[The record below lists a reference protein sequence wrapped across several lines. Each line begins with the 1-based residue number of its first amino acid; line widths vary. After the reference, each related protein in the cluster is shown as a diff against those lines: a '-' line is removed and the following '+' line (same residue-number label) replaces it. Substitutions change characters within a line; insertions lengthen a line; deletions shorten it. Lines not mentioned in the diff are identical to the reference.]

1 MKKLLFLFFISVFV
15 FACEKKERFLDNDV
29 SDADQS
35 EEQKDIDEIPDEDV
49 EENWHIAPVVKCEK
63 DSDCPDPDKE
73 FCDPYGECQC
83 RRSDDYVIRYKGKC
97 IHGLEG
103 NKLFCNG
110 NSSAFKLKHSV
121 PRKGSAGFV
130 NEKTDLVCICNSGYY
145 GLNCEYKNLDYS
157 DKFPVGDEY
166 FLPEPNCKKDED
178 CSEGMKCSKKGFCYC
193 DGEIEFTDPVLKN
206 EIILATGK
214 IAFTG
219 EDLLNITKLTLG
231 QVAIINNMKCLPNL
245 RALQI
250 FQPNSEL
257 KFEELS
263 NLDNLQYLVIFDYNG
278 LSDFSPIL
286 KLKKLLFLGLDVT
299 GANYKFLEKIYDE
312 NHIEMLYLDFFYGD
326 LPHSFDFLNNFKKLV
341 AFTGYFGQSMNIE
354 SDCEINLENL
364 IKNKNLSYL
373 KISAGKCKVLSL
385 NILSELRFLHDLTIG
400 NLSTDGGETKKNLL
414 SDFPVL
420 KNITKLFIDS
430 TIFDEKIIDKFPEL
444 TFLYI
449 WQQGLPVE
457 KLDFM
462 EGLVNLQ
469 MFSFSDDVDLI
480 KDFDD
485 KKYSSINMKNLRTLS
500 IYPFKSRNYEF
511 LKKLKHVEELGVFQG
526 TSQFEDW
533 DSKYVKDYEIN
544 GSVGDDYSENLLY
557 LMGLADRTYH
567 LDNVK
572 SFRKNCDKGGA
583 VCNKKFREYF
593 YPEASL
599 GYGFSLC
606 PNPIDK
612 DDEDVKY
619 LVEKGV
625 GLTIGNNSQNCEALF
640 SDGENITRMNHPLLN
655 RKQKLDF
662 RMDVTD
668 NSGIKWISK

>member
-1 MKKLLFLFFISVFV
+1 
-15 FACEKKERFLDNDV
+15 
-29 SDADQS
+29 
-35 EEQKDIDEIPDEDV
+35 
-49 EENWHIAPVVKCEK
+49 
-63 DSDCPDPDKE
+63 
-73 FCDPYGECQC
+73 
-83 RRSDDYVIRYKGKC
+83 
-97 IHGLEG
+97 
-103 NKLFCNG
+103 
-110 NSSAFKLKHSV
+110 
-121 PRKGSAGFV
+121 
-130 NEKTDLVCICNSGYY
+130 
-145 GLNCEYKNLDYS
+145 
-157 DKFPVGDEY
+157 
-166 FLPEPNCKKDED
+166 
-178 CSEGMKCSKKGFCYC
+178 MKCSKKGFCYC

>member
-1 MKKLLFLFFISVFV
+1 MKKILLLFFLSVFV
-15 FACEKKERFLDNDV
+15 FACEKKENILGNDILDT
-29 SDADQS
+29 DQS
-35 EEQKDIDEIPDEDV
+35 EEQKDNDEIPDEDV

-103 NKLFCNG
+103 NDLFCDG
-110 NSSAFKLKHSV
+110 NSFAFNLKHSI
-121 PRKGSAGFV
+121 PRKGSVGFV
-130 NEKTDLVCICNSGYY
+130 NEKTEVVCVCNPGHY

-178 CSEGMKCSKKGFCYC
+178 CSEGMKCSETGFCYC
-193 DGEIEFTDPVLKN
+193 DGKIEFTDSVLRN
-206 EIILATGK
+206 EIISATGK
-214 IAFTG
+214 ISFIG
-219 EDLLNITKLTLG
+219 EDLLNITKLTLS
-231 QVAIINNMKCLPNL
+231 QVSTINNMRCLPNL

-263 NLDNLQYLVIFDYNG
+263 NLENLQYLVIFDYNG
-278 LSDFSPIL
+278 ISDFSPIL
-286 KLKKLLFLGLDVT
+286 KLKKLLFLNLELTED
-299 GANYKFLEKIYDE
+299 NYKFLEKMNPDNQIEGIYFSFFKGDYPE
-312 NHIEMLYLDFFYGD
+312 NFNFLD
-326 LPHSFDFLNNFKKLV
+326 NFRKLTS
-341 AFTGYFGQSMNIE
+341 AAITFGQNTPKNKDCLIDMSNITQNNE
-354 SDCEINLENL
+354 ISHLRIYAGNCEIKEIQQLEKLTNL
-364 IKNKNLSYL
+364 KN
-373 KISAGKCKVLSL
+373 
-385 NILSELRFLHDLTIG
+385 LTIG
-400 NLSTDGGETKKNLL
+400 HMMLVDGTGKRHLQLS
-414 SDFPVL
+414 SFPVL
-420 KNITKLFIDS
+420 KNVTQLYIDS
-430 TIFDEKIIDKFPEL
+430 TVFDAKVIDKFPSI
-444 TFLYI
+444 TVLYI
-449 WQQGLPVE
+449 WQEGLPVE
-457 KLDFM
+457 KLDFI
-462 EGLVNLQ
+462 EGLVNLST
-469 MFSFSDDVDLI
+469 FAFSDDI
-480 KDFDD
+480 KIVSQFNNE
-485 KKYSSINMKNLRTLS
+485 KYDWINKMNNLRYLS
-500 IYPFKSRNYEF
+500 IDPYKSRNYDF
-511 LKKLKHVEELGVFQG
+511 IKGLKHIEEMGIL
-526 TSQFEDW
+526 SQSGWEQ
-533 DSKYVKDYEIN
+533 KYTEDYEIN

-625 GLTIGNNSQNCEALF
+625 GLTIGNNSQNCDALF
-640 SDGENITRMNHPLLN
+640 SDGKSLLRMNHPLLN

-662 RMDVTD
+662 RMDITD

>member
-63 DSDCPDPDKE
+63 DSDCPEPDKE

-103 NKLFCNG
+103 NNLFCNG

-263 NLDNLQYLVIFDYNG
+263 NLDNLQYLVIFGYNG

-326 LPHSFDFLNNFKKLV
+326 LPHSFDFLNNFKNLV

-662 RMDVTD
+662 RMDITD